1 MSVGR
6 CLLVVVLAQVCAGE
20 LQKPYHDCPRY
31 VAEGATLSC
40 TCSVADT
47 GSQVTSL
54 LWVGM
59 SSTSRLTVANVTRRN
74 NGTVYTCRLTQGGQ
88 TSETSYTLQV
98 AYGPF
103 DNLTSIVQSPS
114 PLLTNGSM
122 SLNFTCIC
130 TEVNPEPLYSWTVTC
145 VNPVQGSNVCV
156 YVPKVP
162 NEDGIRVGCSVMS
175 QFFDGLTLPKTAYSL
190 TNMSLQYPPAIAP
203 NISVSTGQSLAT
215 GDNLTCTVTG
225 GKPVVSRVT
234 FSCYNLSVTV
244 QSDIIIT
251 DSVDVVQQ
259 SSVSSP
265 LTVPS
270 SGSSSVR
277 CICTAEWTPQPDLYR
292 LSTSVDL
299 QLLYPPTTAPVIA
312 GYTQGQAMVYGDTL
326 SCTVYGGKPI
336 VSRVTF
342 SCFNSADLSHTNDVI
357 SDQNDTVGAS
367 SVSSPLSIPRAVTF
381 NITCTCRAVWMPRPE
396 LYAQS
401 SSVTIPIQYP
411 PSAEP
416 VISGYTPS
424 QALAPQST
432 LVCTV
437 SGGQPLVS
445 EVIFSCFNV
454 TDLTRS
460 TPILV
465 DQTDSTNASSVS
477 SSLTVPLLLLSQIVC
492 SCRAVWLPRRD
503 MYTQNTTATVA
514 LQYPPSTSPVIS
526 GYTPGETKIA
536 GDNLNCTVSGGV
548 PLVTKVN
555 FSCFNAS
562 DTSLVTPVVVDQLD
576 TVSGSAVSSQ
586 VTIPGSGTSSVSC
599 VCSAVWSPVLQA
611 YTATANVTVPV
622 QYPPSQDPVISGYT
636 DGQTLKPGDSISCS
650 VAGGNPL
657 VSQVIFSCY
666 NLSDVTYVSPVV
678 TDQQDNKT
686 LTAVT
691 SSVTV
696 PFAGLTDVRCVC
708 SATWSPRPSLYTRN
722 TGVSIALQY
731 PPYAAPVISGYRA
744 GREVV
749 TGDSLVC
756 TVSGGKPLVSNVTL
770 TCSSVTTPSV
780 VLISDGPDTTGVTN
794 VTSSVTIPASVT
806 SDVTCVCTAV
816 WAPQP
821 GYYLLLDSVNL
832 TVKYPPSQDPVIA
845 GYTPGQTLTSG
856 DRLNCSVAGG
866 NPLVSQVIFSC
877 PNILPDQPDTS
888 QSAAVF
894 SSLTIPSTAMTDAVC
909 TCRAEWSPKP
919 QLYTRNTSIVISTNY
934 PPSMPPAITGY
945 GAGYTVVT
953 GDNLTCSVN
962 GGRPLVSRVFFSCFS
977 VSDVINDQ
985 PDVTL
990 STSVTSSVTIPT
1002 QNTNVLTCAC
1012 RADWSPR
1019 LEAYPW
1025 NTTVNIQVL
1034 YPPSSSPVISGYTEG
1049 QPMNTGGTLSCA
1061 VTGGS
1066 PLVSSVI
1073 FQCVDSTNPGR
1084 VVFSDQA
1091 DTVVQPTVYSQ
1102 LTVSDTTVYAV
1113 TCSCRAVWTPKEA
1126 LYSLTKSAQV
1136 ILQNPPSSAPVISGY
1151 TPGQQIVVGS
1161 ILTCTVTGGNPLV
1174 SQVVFTCYSP
1184 ANIAVMADEPDTF
1197 GQTSVSSRVTF
1208 PETDFFNVTCVCSAV
1223 WSPRPETYS
1232 LTSSINIQLQYIP
1245 PYPPQISGYRQG
1257 DELSPGNTLLCS
1269 VIGGNPLVSAVTF
1282 SCFNSNDTAQSV
1294 TIIPDQHDTVTNSS
1308 VSSPLT
1314 IIDTSSSSLRC
1325 TCSATWSPR
1334 PLWYLTTAI
1343 ITFNVRSKA
1352 KILSFT
1358 INNVSGNVTLNETD
1372 KRTATLSCLVQGR
1385 PQPTITLYKTGYA
1398 SISSIS
1404 TTGSAGSADIT
1415 NVQCENMGDYSCR
1428 AENGFPEIAQQTVKL
1443 IVNCAPRRADSYSSV
1458 IQTLTSSGLT
1468 FNLLSN
1474 PKPDTFSYAYLGSSG
1489 SDKATTGSYSALFNA
1504 SCSKATVLDP
1514 LVTCQVN
1521 ATGQPVTTGGVYSLH
1536 VANAYGSFEFLFR
1549 AEQQAAITEDS
1560 NNRSDTLAAAIAGGV
1575 VAAVVLIFVIV
1586 ILTVFFCMG
1595 RKHKKMHISSRSRLT
1610 DDSRRN
1616 EAFLNRHHYPD
1627 GFYDFTNSVYIADG
1641 GMVETRPPNDSLYS
1655 RGSHPAHGSV
1665 SSKRSA
1671 PANGSVSSKRGLLV
1685 NGSVSSKR
1693 SLPANG
1699 SVSSKQSLPANGS
1712 VSSKKTTP
1720 TMSSEFFEYKD
1731 IAGFRKSESKAL
1743 QESGYSTLS
1752 GASGQERASSSRPP
1766 SIADDSDKRS
1776 IASTTNGKVRFILP
1790 SEKESSEEPLY
1801 ASVNKKPNAGPTS
1814 QNAVTSGTST
1824 SKTEPVTSSNNG
1836 GKGSAG
1842 QNNSANSF
1850 TSNRDSAKRQRL
1862 HGSIIKVDQPAVKK
1876 SNLKQSGNPR

>member
-1 MSVGR
+1 MLAIIMLSMSTILSRG
-6 CLLVVVLAQVCAGE
+6 LLVVILAEICTGQI
-20 LQKPYHDCPRY
+20 QKPYHDCPRY
-31 VAEGATLSC
+31 VAEGATVSC
-40 TCSVADT
+40 TCAVADT
-47 GSQVTSL
+47 GSQMTSL
-54 LWVGM
+54 LWVGV
-59 SSTSRLTVANVTRRN
+59 SSTSRLTVANVSRRN
-74 NGTVYTCRLTQGGQ
+74 NGMVYTCRLTQGVQ

-103 DNLTSIVQSPS
+103 DNSTSLVQSPS

-122 SLNFTCIC
+122 SLNFTCIS
-130 TEVNPEPLYSWTVTC
+130 TEVNPEPVYSWTVTC
-145 VNPVQGSNVCV
+145 VSPVLGGNVCV
-156 YVPKVP
+156 YIPKVP
-162 NEDGIRVGCSVMS
+162 DDDGKSVGCSAIS
-175 QFFDGLTLPKTAYSL
+175 QYFDGLTLPKTAYSR
-190 TNMSLQYPPAIAP
+190 TNMNLQYPPATAP
-203 NISVSTGQSLAT
+203 NISVGTGQSLAT

-312 GYTQGQAMVYGDTL
+312 NYTQGQPMVYGDTL

-342 SCFNSADLSHTNDVI
+342 SCFNFADLNHTNDVI

-396 LYAQS
+396 LYTQS
-401 SSVTIPIQYP
+401 ASVTIPIQYP

-416 VISGYTPS
+416 VISGYTPN

-460 TPILV
+460 TPVLA

-477 SSLTVPLLLLSQIVC
+477 SSVTVPLLGLSQIVC

-503 MYTQNTTATVA
+503 MYTLNTTATVA

-548 PLVTKVN
+548 PQVTRVN

-562 DTSLVTPVVVDQLD
+562 DTSLVTPIAGDQSD

-666 NLSDVTYVSPVV
+666 NLSDVTYASPVV
-678 TDQQDNKT
+678 SDQQDNKT

-696 PFAGLTDVRCVC
+696 PFAGLTAVTCVC
-708 SATWSPRPSLYTRN
+708 SATWSPRPSVYTS
-722 TGVSIALQY
+722 TTKVSISLQY
-731 PPYAAPVISGYRA
+731 PPYVAPVISGYRA

-780 VLISDGPDTTGVTN
+780 VLISDGPDTTGVTT

-816 WAPQP
+816 WVPQP

-934 PPSMPPAITGY
+934 PPSTPPAITGY
-945 GAGYTVVT
+945 GAGNTVVT
-953 GDNLTCSVN
+953 GDNLTCSV
-962 GGRPLVSRVFFSCFS
+962 S
-977 VSDVINDQ
+977 
-985 PDVTL
+985 
-990 STSVTSSVTIPT
+990 
-1002 QNTNVLTCAC
+1002 
-1012 RADWSPR
+1012 
-1019 LEAYPW
+1019 
-1025 NTTVNIQVL
+1025 
-1034 YPPSSSPVISGYTEG
+1034 
-1049 QPMNTGGTLSCA
+1049 
-1061 VTGGS
+1061 GGS
-1066 PLVSSVI
+1066 P
-1073 FQCVDSTNPGR
+1073 
-1084 VVFSDQA
+1084 
-1091 DTVVQPTVYSQ
+1091 
-1102 LTVSDTTVYAV
+1102 
-1113 TCSCRAVWTPKEA
+1113 
-1126 LYSLTKSAQV
+1126 
-1136 ILQNPPSSAPVISGY
+1136 
-1151 TPGQQIVVGS
+1151 
-1161 ILTCTVTGGNPLV
+1161 
-1174 SQVVFTCYSP
+1174 
-1184 ANIAVMADEPDTF
+1184 
-1197 GQTSVSSRVTF
+1197 
-1208 PETDFFNVTCVCSAV
+1208 
-1223 WSPRPETYS
+1223 
-1232 LTSSINIQLQYIP
+1232 
-1245 PYPPQISGYRQG
+1245 
-1257 DELSPGNTLLCS
+1257 
-1269 VIGGNPLVSAVTF
+1269 
-1282 SCFNSNDTAQSV
+1282 
-1294 TIIPDQHDTVTNSS
+1294 
-1308 VSSPLT
+1308 
-1314 IIDTSSSSLRC
+1314 
-1325 TCSATWSPR
+1325 
-1334 PLWYLTTAI
+1334 
-1343 ITFNVRSKA
+1343 
-1352 KILSFT
+1352 
-1358 INNVSGNVTLNETD
+1358 
-1372 KRTATLSCLVQGR
+1372 
-1385 PQPTITLYKTGYA
+1385 
-1398 SISSIS
+1398 
-1404 TTGSAGSADIT
+1404 
-1415 NVQCENMGDYSCR
+1415 
-1428 AENGFPEIAQQTVKL
+1428 
-1443 IVNCAPRRADSYSSV
+1443 
-1458 IQTLTSSGLT
+1458 
-1468 FNLLSN
+1468 
-1474 PKPDTFSYAYLGSSG
+1474 
-1489 SDKATTGSYSALFNA
+1489 
-1504 SCSKATVLDP
+1504 
-1514 LVTCQVN
+1514 
-1521 ATGQPVTTGGVYSLH
+1521 
-1536 VANAYGSFEFLFR
+1536 
-1549 AEQQAAITEDS
+1549 
-1560 NNRSDTLAAAIAGGV
+1560 
-1575 VAAVVLIFVIV
+1575 
-1586 ILTVFFCMG
+1586 
-1595 RKHKKMHISSRSRLT
+1595 
-1610 DDSRRN
+1610 
-1616 EAFLNRHHYPD
+1616 
-1627 GFYDFTNSVYIADG
+1627 
-1641 GMVETRPPNDSLYS
+1641 
-1655 RGSHPAHGSV
+1655 
-1665 SSKRSA
+1665 
-1671 PANGSVSSKRGLLV
+1671 
-1685 NGSVSSKR
+1685 
-1693 SLPANG
+1693 
-1699 SVSSKQSLPANGS
+1699 
-1712 VSSKKTTP
+1712 
-1720 TMSSEFFEYKD
+1720 
-1731 IAGFRKSESKAL
+1731 
-1743 QESGYSTLS
+1743 
-1752 GASGQERASSSRPP
+1752 
-1766 SIADDSDKRS
+1766 
-1776 IASTTNGKVRFILP
+1776 
-1790 SEKESSEEPLY
+1790 
-1801 ASVNKKPNAGPTS
+1801 
-1814 QNAVTSGTST
+1814 
-1824 SKTEPVTSSNNG
+1824 
-1836 GKGSAG
+1836 
-1842 QNNSANSF
+1842 
-1850 TSNRDSAKRQRL
+1850 
-1862 HGSIIKVDQPAVKK
+1862 
-1876 SNLKQSGNPR
+1876 